1 MDDQPFIE
9 SLQQLSKASSHR
21 PKSAIFRDLFPH
33 IEAALQSGLTRQT
46 VLNEL
51 NRTIS
56 LSLTFETFK
65 VYLARARKSN
75 VGQTNLLSTE
85 KTKPL
90 QIPADTGSSGFPQSV
105 PASSKPLTTNSSS
118 KTNKTSAP
126 TVTSP
131 KSPEVKS
138 QPYDSSDPRAID
150 HVLRTP
156 LDMSALAA
164 AGKAQRKATK
174 K

>member
-1 MDDQPFIE
+1 MDDQPFID
-9 SLQQLSKASSHR
+9 SLQQLSRASSHR

-46 VLNEL
+46 VLDEL
-51 NRTIS
+51 NRTSS

-75 VGQTNLLSTE
+75 VRQTKKAGGE
-85 KTKPL
+85 
-90 QIPADTGSSGFPQSV
+90 
-105 PASSKPLTTNSSS
+105 
-118 KTNKTSAP
+118 
-126 TVTSP
+126 
-131 KSPEVKS
+131 KS
-138 QPYDSSDPRAID
+138 QPPQNTVPSGSLQNPPSDAARSKTSTSNISPTTSKAATSTVATYKTTGANSLPFDSSDPRAID

>member
-1 MDDQPFIE
+1 MDDQPFID

-51 NRTIS
+51 NRTSS

-65 VYLARARKSN
+65 VYLARARKST
-75 VGQTNLLSTE
+75 VRPSNLSDTE
-85 KTKPL
+85 NTKPA
-90 QIPADTGSSGFPQSV
+90 QSSADTSSPGLPQSV
-105 PASSKPLTTNSSS
+105 PTSSKVHPPNRPLKAKQPAVQTTAIP
-118 KTNKTSAP
+118 KTPDANP
-126 TVTSP
+126 
-131 KSPEVKS
+131 
-138 QPYDSSDPRAID
+138 QPFDSSDPRAID